1 MTFRQ
6 NPEQFG
12 EANSVKVAGR
22 RRGVWADPE
31 AGTGE
36 ELKEPGE

>member
-12 EANSVKVAGR
+12 EANSVNVAGS

-31 AGTGE
+31 AGTDE
-36 ELKEPGE
+36 KLKEPGE